1 MSENKFSTR
10 TAIVLHEG
18 KDVLESHLI
27 FQKIINLHVSSRI
40 FVFILKS
47 SIDFNKM
54 VEKCLVK
61 TQVYE
66 NKNSKRLS
74 AHCVGTGQGSFEKV

>member
-1 MSENKFSTR
+1 
-10 TAIVLHEG
+10 
-18 KDVLESHLI
+18 
-27 FQKIINLHVSSRI
+27 
-40 FVFILKS
+40 
-47 SIDFNKM
+47 M

-74 AHCVGTGQGSFEKV
+74 AHCLGTGQGSFEKVWDKLSENVKQQEQQR

>member
-1 MSENKFSTR
+1 
-10 TAIVLHEG
+10 
-18 KDVLESHLI
+18 
-27 FQKIINLHVSSRI
+27 
-40 FVFILKS
+40 
-47 SIDFNKM
+47 M

-74 AHCVGTGQGSFEKV
+74 AHCVGTGQGSFEKVWDKLSENVKQQEQQR

>member
-1 MSENKFSTR
+1 
-10 TAIVLHEG
+10 
-18 KDVLESHLI
+18 
-27 FQKIINLHVSSRI
+27 
-40 FVFILKS
+40 
-47 SIDFNKM
+47 M

-74 AHCVGTGQGSFEKV
+74 GHCVETGQGSFEKVWDKLSENVKEQEQQR